1 MSDTCYRFVV
11 KLDRNLGV
19 VLEYRAGTVQ
29 DLDVLARI
37 GADAFS
43 DYPLFR
49 LTEPE
54 LRPGVTFDQ
63 FHFALHRMLV
73 KIFLKRESVLVACE
87 DGKPRGYALLQKQEM
102 PFLPYLLNG
111 GVGLLKYIPLKP
123 LLEFLTLTDAADQH
137 VKLNTHYDWFL
148 EVIAVHPEH
157 QGRGIGTG
165 MLDVGIAKF
174 VKATAKNARFYDHN
188 GCRELAVSHLDYR
201 GQEINVWAFKKEL
214 DKKKSK
220 PAKDAKAGAKDAKD
234 ANEAKPAKNTEETG
248 K

>member
-1 MSDTCYRFVV
+1 MSNTCYRFVV

-73 KIFLKRESVLVACE
+73 KIFLKRESVWWLV
-87 DGKPRGYALLQKQEM
+87 KTVSRVGYALLQKQEM
-102 PFLPYLLNG
+102 PFLTLPTNG
-111 GVGLLKYIPLKP
+111 RCRP
-123 LLEFLTLTDAADQH
+123 T
-137 VKLNTHYDWFL
+137 KLH
-148 EVIAVHPEH
+148 
-157 QGRGIGTG
+157 
-165 MLDVGIAKF
+165 
-174 VKATAKNARFYDHN
+174 
-188 GCRELAVSHLDYR
+188 
-201 GQEINVWAFKKEL
+201 
-214 DKKKSK
+214 
-220 PAKDAKAGAKDAKD
+220 PAKAATRIPYPYRRG
-234 ANEAKPAKNTEETG
+234 
-248 K
+248 